1 MQQNTYELLRDQFH
15 IDERILAL
23 IEESESRVSSQF
35 ETLDDIMTYNQYK
48 ILDAFQKNGIRDMHF
63 SWNTGYGSGAGCHRA
78 GLR

>member
-35 ETLDDIMTYNQYK
+35 ETLDDIKQ
-48 ILDAFQKNGIRDMHF
+48 A
-63 SWNTGYGSGAGCHRA
+63 
-78 GLR
+78 